1 MQTHH
6 MALLLVTKLN
16 KELQIKKNRI
26 MFGSTNSEY
35 SDDKADQYLEKQFI
49 INCMNGINTW
59 LLNGSNNIKHFSL
72 EI

>member
-16 KELQIKKNRI
+16 KELQIKNNRI

-35 SDDKADQYLEKQFI
+35 SDDKADPNQPE
-49 INCMNGINTW
+49 
-59 LLNGSNNIKHFSL
+59 
-72 EI
+72 